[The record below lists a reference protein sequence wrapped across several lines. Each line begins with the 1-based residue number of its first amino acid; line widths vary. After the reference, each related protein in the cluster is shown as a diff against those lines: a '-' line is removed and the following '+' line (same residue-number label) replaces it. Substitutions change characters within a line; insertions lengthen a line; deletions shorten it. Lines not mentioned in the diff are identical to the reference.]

1 MILVEHDR
9 LPLSGGEDSDYF
21 QLGADQFLVT
31 AGFNSS
37 SNR

>member
-9 LPLSGGEDSDYF
+9 LPLSGVEDIDYF
-21 QLGADQFLVT
+21 QLGADPFLVT
-31 AGFNSS
+31 GFNSS